1 MGVGKYLLIA
11 VVVFMLALGA
21 HYFKVVSIPGF
32 DIFFSKM
39 TAYEFH
45 DQKQDE

>member
-11 VVVFMLALGA
+11 VVAFMIALGA
-21 HYFKVVSIPGF
+21 HYFQVVSIPGF
-32 DIFFSKM
+32 DIFFPKM

-45 DQKQDE
+45 DQEQTE